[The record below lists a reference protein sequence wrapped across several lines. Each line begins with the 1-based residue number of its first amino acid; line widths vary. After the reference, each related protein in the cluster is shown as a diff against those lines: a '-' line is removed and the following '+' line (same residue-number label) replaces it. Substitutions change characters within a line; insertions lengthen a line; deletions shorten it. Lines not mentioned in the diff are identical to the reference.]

1 MAVSER
7 FLGTGVDLVENE
19 RIEEMVQR
27 WGAHFLDRVFSPDE
41 QAYCQEKA
49 VPSRHLAGRFAVK
62 EAVSKAF
69 RTGIGPRFGWLD
81 LEVARNSESG
91 APSVKLHGKA
101 AEYADQLGVT
111 RVMISLSHTRH
122 HAVASAVLLGVEDG
136 DDLS

>member
-1 MAVSER
+1 MGVER

-27 WGAHFLDRVFSPDE
+27 WGGHFLDRVFLPDE
-41 QAYCQEKA
+41 QSYCEEKA

-69 RTGIGPRFGWLD
+69 RTGIGPHFGWLD
-81 LEVARNSESG
+81 IEVARNSDSG
-91 APSVKLHGKA
+91 APSVRLHGKA
-101 AEYADQLGVT
+101 ADYAEELGVS

-122 HAVASAVLLGVEDG
+122 YAVASAVLLGVRAAGGEA
-136 DDLS
+136 